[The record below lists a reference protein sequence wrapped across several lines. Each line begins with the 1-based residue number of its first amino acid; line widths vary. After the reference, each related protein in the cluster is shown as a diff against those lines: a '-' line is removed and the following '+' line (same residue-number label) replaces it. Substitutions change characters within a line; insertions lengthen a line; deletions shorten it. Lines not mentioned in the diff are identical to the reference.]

1 MNINKRKEGKKTMGK
16 PTELEKFKIDN
27 AVVDFL
33 FEHKGKENA
42 VTGKDIL
49 AVIRSV
55 STTDCL
61 YEGGASAFVRKLMLE
76 RRLPICH
83 NRGRNGGYYWAKTKE
98 EILESIS
105 DLQGTISSIQETIE
119 HLQSFIF

>member
-1 MNINKRKEGKKTMGK
+1 MAR

-27 AVVDFL
+27 AVVEFL
-33 FEHKGKENA
+33 FAHKGKENS

-55 STTDCL
+55 SKNDCS
-61 YEGGASAFVRKLMLE
+61 YEGSASAFIRKLMLE

-98 EILESIS
+98 GIIESIS
-105 DLQGTISSIQETIE
+105 DLQGNISAMQETIE

>member
-1 MNINKRKEGKKTMGK
+1 MGK

-33 FEHKGKENA
+33 FAHKGKENA
-42 VTGKDIL
+42 VTGNDIL

-55 STTDCL
+55 SKTDCS
-61 YEGGASAFVRKLMLE
+61 YEGSASAFIRKLMLE

-83 NRGRNGGYYWAKTKE
+83 NRGRNGGYYWAKTKDE
-98 EILESIS
+98 LIESVKDLEGRIA
-105 DLQGTISSIQETIE
+105 TMQETIE